1 MKEYKC
7 LECGQVNGDHNMIR
21 QEGNHRTGYVIQC
34 PDCMSH
40 CVEDWAMVPETNK
53 HYIIFERPKGST
65 VFTMA
70 SREGLQ
76 TIYHKHETA
85 KRDVDTLLLENTTTE
100 FAIYV
105 CRIATVHQ
113 YSVCEVS

>member
-1 MKEYKC
+1 
-7 LECGQVNGDHNMIR
+7 
-21 QEGNHRTGYVIQC
+21 
-34 PDCMSH
+34 MSH
-40 CVEDWAMVPETNK
+40 YVEDSAMVPETNK

-76 TIYHKHETA
+76 TIYHRHETA
-85 KRDVDTLLLENTTTE
+85 KCDVDTLLLENTTTE

-113 YSVCEVS
+113 YSVCGVS